1 MLIPLLAQ
9 AASQEAPNNFTRFFG
24 DLQIDPL
31 WDFIVRTSWIQ
42 AVFAV
47 AFGII
52 YLIYGWRVFKALV
65 VINFVLLGIL
75 LGRFLGDK
83 IGSSVWGAIM
93 GATVLGAISWPFMK
107 YAVSGLG
114 AIAGAVLGAALWRT
128 FSLPSHLIWSG
139 ALIGLISG
147 GFLAFASFKM
157 SIIFFTSLQGSAFM
171 VIGVL
176 ALLHDYPDFG
186 MQLSDLVRN
195 KVYLLPLLLVCPT
208 FAGILF
214 QQYLLRHEDDWAMPE

>member
-1 MLIPLLAQ
+1 MLNLLLAQ
-9 AASQEAPNNFTRFFG
+9 TEPSNLTSFFG
-24 DLQIDPL
+24 NLPIDAL
-31 WDFIVRTSWIQ
+31 WGFIVRTSWIQ
-42 AVFAV
+42 AIFAV

-65 VINFVLLGIL
+65 VINFVILGIFI
-75 LGRFLGDK
+75 GRFLGEK
-83 IGSSVWGAIM
+83 IGSSIWGAIM
-93 GATVLGAISWPFMK
+93 GAMILGVVSWPFMK
-107 YAVSGLG
+107 YAVAGLG
-114 AIAGAVLGAALWRT
+114 AIAGTLLGAALWRT
-128 FSLPSHLIWSG
+128 FGLPSHLIWSG

-147 GFLAFASFKM
+147 GFLAFSSFKM

-186 MQLSDLVRN
+186 MRLSDLIMS

-214 QQYLLRHEDDWAMPE
+214 QQYLLRHEEDWAMPE